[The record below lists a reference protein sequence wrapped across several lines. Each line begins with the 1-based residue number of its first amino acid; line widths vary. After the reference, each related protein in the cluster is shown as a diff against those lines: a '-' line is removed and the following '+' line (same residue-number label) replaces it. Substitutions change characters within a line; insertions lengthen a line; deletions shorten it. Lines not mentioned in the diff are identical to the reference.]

1 MKNNNT
7 SAEKMIEELL
17 KRKEVLVKMDPFI
30 NKAKE
35 NMNFLSSLV
44 LVAIRFKQ
52 ENLSYRQFKQF
63 LLENGICKDDKT
75 SDIRIFEYLIEAP
88 TYPSGLRKDIDNL
101 IKTHHKIGKDYFLQY
116 NKNPKLWKKIMNS
129 LKDPITDI
137 YRYEN
142 HIVRNLMHLY
152 YDYYDKK

>member
-7 SAEKMIEELL
+7 SAEKVIEEFL
-17 KRKEVLVKMDPFI
+17 KRGELSLKIDPFI
-30 NKAKE
+30 NKIKE

-44 LVAIRFKQ
+44 LIAIRFKQ
-52 ENLSYRQFKQF
+52 ENLSYHQFKQF

-101 IKTHHKIGKDYFLQY
+101 FKTYDKINGYLSHYD
-116 NKNPKLWKKIMNS
+116 KNLELPEKIMNS
-129 LKDPITDI
+129 CKDAIEDL

-142 HIVRNLMHLY
+142 YIVRNLMHLY
-152 YDYYDKK
+152 YDYYDKE